1 MNKVQLVIKEKII
14 HLIKKDNMKK
24 RILITVKDKDKDKK
38 IIKIIEIEKLTKKP
52 NLKTIVN
59 KAMIQ
64 FN

>member
-1 MNKVQLVIKEKII
+1 MDKVQLVVKEKIL

-24 RILITVKDKDKDKK
+24 RILITVKDKDKK

-59 KAMIQ
+59 KVMIQ